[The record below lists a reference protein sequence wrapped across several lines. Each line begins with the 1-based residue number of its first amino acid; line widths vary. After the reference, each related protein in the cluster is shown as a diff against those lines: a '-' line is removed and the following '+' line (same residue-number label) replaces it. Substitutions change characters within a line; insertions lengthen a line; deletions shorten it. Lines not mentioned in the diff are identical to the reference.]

1 MKFVNMKDFCVLMQ
15 KLVKFTS
22 IFWISMTFFT
32 NLLFGPRTPELIKT
46 DFEMRLKQDHQI
58 HRWEVDAQALD
69 LHQVVVSMCVM
80 GSSIGF
86 ERSHWGLYMPEPE
99 CAAFGIVVGDPVV
112 AELTALEFGLLQSL
126 KSDST
131 QVIIETGSPRVLDL
145 LHGPLHSEPPEA
157 QIVRRQLEAF
167 RRVHLHLIYFNDLE
181 NVFEPYRIVL

>member
-15 KLVKFTS
+15 KSVTFTS

-32 NLLFGPRTPELIKT
+32 NLLFNPRTPEMTKMG
-46 DFEMRLKQDHQI
+46 FEMRLKQDQQTQCS
-58 HRWEVDAQALD
+58 EVDAQALD
-69 LHQVVVSMCVM
+69 LCQAVISICVM

-86 ERSHWGLYMPEPE
+86 ERSYWGLYMPEPK
-99 CAAFGIVVGDPVV
+99 CVAFGIVAGDPVV

-126 KSDST
+126 KSDGA
-131 QVIIETGSPRVLDL
+131 QVIVETGSPRVLDL
-145 LHGPLHSEPPEA
+145 LRGQLHSEPPEA

-167 RRVHLHLIYFNDLE
+167 RRVHLHLIHFDDLE